1 MGWIPPRLR
10 PLLGSDL
17 GAVDAAALDQLIG
30 VPEDSDL
37 DFKSTL
43 PSTSDGDTKE
53 TAYDVAQFANAA
65 GGLLILGIEE
75 DGDGRA
81 SSVVGVEAPARDFG
95 LWLHQVVATRLTPN
109 ASVVH
114 RSVIVADDRAV
125 HLVSVAPSILAPHGV
140 QVGDFAMRH
149 PLRVGNTRR
158 WLSEGEIADRYRSRF
173 TAIAAR
179 SELTERMHADAIVRF
194 AGRRAENQEGADK
207 AWLLL
212 GLVPDSAGRLEL
224 QRGTAR
230 QWNEWVSIA
239 LTRFPSQLDRR
250 ISEVNVGFR
259 SLELT
264 DAHGSDRA
272 HYFLAGTLNLD
283 GSGLLA
289 VAHPGGRGSHGIPT
303 DTCAVFD
310 EHLIADLLNGLAM
323 LAEHAVRAGCVGDA
337 TISAQLRS
345 ASPAREM
352 VLGQYRSMH
361 SSSVLRGSRR
371 AGVDTGMSR
380 HAVPIETIIGQG
392 PDRLIG
398 ARLLACDLWSAFG
411 LAEPQQV
418 TASLEL
424 VADRFARD
432 VHQPMRSWATAFDVP
447 VIEHL
452 PE

>member
-1 MGWIPPRLR
+1 MAGWIPPRLR
-10 PLLGSDL
+10 QLLGGDL
-17 GAVDAAALDQLIG
+17 DGVDASALHHLIG

-53 TAYDVAQFANAA
+53 TAYDIAQFANAA
-65 GGLLILGIEE
+65 GGLLILGVEE

-81 SSVVGVEAPARDFG
+81 TAVAGVEAPDRDFG
-95 LWLHQVVATRLTPN
+95 LWVHQVVAARLSPN
-109 ASVVH
+109 AFVVH
-114 RSVIVADDRAV
+114 RSITVGDDRSV

-140 QVGDFAMRH
+140 QVGDYAMRH

-173 TAIAAR
+173 TAIAER
-179 SELTERMHADAIVRF
+179 TELGDRMHSDATVRF
-194 AGRRAENQEGADK
+194 ASRRGENQEGADW

-212 GLVPDSAGRLEL
+212 GVVPDAPGRVEL
-224 QRGTAR
+224 RRGTAQ
-230 QWNEWVSIA
+230 QWNEWVSA
-239 LTRFPSQLDRR
+239 TLTGFPSQLDRR
-250 ISEVNVGFR
+250 IAEVNVGFR

-264 DAHGSDRA
+264 DSHGRDGG
-272 HYFLAGTLNLD
+272 HYFVAGFLNLD

-289 VAHPGGRGSHGIPT
+289 LAHPGGRGSHGIPP

-310 EHLIADLLNGLAM
+310 EHLIADLLNGVAM
-323 LAEHAVRAGCVGDA
+323 LAEHAARAGCVGDA

-345 ASPAREM
+345 ASRDM
-352 VLGQYRSMH
+352 VLGQYRSTH
-361 SSSVLRGSRR
+361 SSSILRGSRR
-371 AGVDTGMSR
+371 AAPEMGMAR
-380 HAVPIETIIGQG
+380 HTVPIEAMIGHG
-392 PDRLIG
+392 ADRLTG

-411 LAEPQQV
+411 LAEPQQI

-424 VADRFARD
+424 VTDRFARD

-447 VIEHL
+447 VVEHL